1 MAQCLYVV
9 VRTQDCIGKY
19 YRHKLI
25 NVCVCVC
32 MCARAGVCVCV
43 CVWLCVCVCVCL
55 ALCLLVCV
63 CVFVCVCL
71 RTLACRCVACH
82 GILVDPIPPSQPC
95 CEDHRAGKRKV
106 AGESRVYR
114 WREGCKEQFR
124 NCARMDPTNP
134 TVNVAH
140 PEVSAETVV
149 SAPPDECILNPKPD
163 AATASVGLPRLRE
176 KSAERGCCR

>member
-25 NVCVCVC
+25 KMCVCVHVR
-32 MCARAGVCVCV
+32 ARAGVCVC
-43 CVWLCVCVCVCL
+43 LCVCVCL
-55 ALCLLVCV
+55 ALCLRVR
-63 CVFVCVCL
+63 VFGFVSACLCVCVCL
-71 RTLACRCVACH
+71 CLFACRCVACH